1 MSVNDLVLVQGMRD
15 TKIALARWNGEPVGV
30 LRPWLVSAP

>member
-15 TKIALARWNGEPVGV
+15 TKLALRALERAPVAHPAALG
-30 LRPWLVSAP
+30 RR